1 MKKILRIALVIFAF
15 LLLGVAGLLTYVK
28 TALPDVGPAP
38 ELAIERTPERI
49 KRGEYLANSVAAC
62 MDCHSTR
69 DWSKFAGPLI
79 PGTLGSGGETF
90 DQTFG
95 FPGAFYSKNITPY
108 GLNSWTDGE
117 ILRAITS
124 GVSKNGTAL
133 FPVMPHPAYGKLDK
147 EDIYAIIAYIRT
159 LPSLTKDVPAS
170 KPDFPMNFILNTIPK
185 PAAFTTRPD
194 TADRVK
200 YGEYLFTAA
209 ACKECHTQQDK
220 GQPVEGME
228 LAGGFEFKMP
238 SGGMVRSSNITP
250 DKETGIGSWTET
262 GFVKRFRTYADSSY
276 QPAAVQKGNFNTVMP
291 WMMYGKMNEQDLSA
305 IYAYLK
311 TVKPIKN
318 EVKRFEP

>member
-1 MKKILRIALVIFAF
+1 MKIIKIALIIFAV
-15 LLLGVAGLLTYVK
+15 LLLAVASLLTYVK

-38 ELAIERTPERI
+38 DLTVERTPERI

-69 DWSKFAGPLI
+69 DWSKFAGPLV

-90 DQTFG
+90 DQSFG
-95 FPGAFYSKNITPY
+95 FPGAFYSRNLTPY
-108 GLNSWTDGE
+108 GLGNWTDGE
-117 ILRAITS
+117 ILRAVTS
-124 GVSKNGTAL
+124 GVSKDGRAL

-147 EDIYAIIAYIRT
+147 EDIYSIIAYIRT
-159 LPSLTKDVPAS
+159 LQPITKDIPDS
-170 KPDFPMNFILNTIPK
+170 KPDFPMNFIINTIPQ
-185 PAAFTTRPD
+185 PAAFTARPD

-209 ACKECHTQQDK
+209 ACKECHTKQDK
-220 GQPVEGME
+220 GQPIEGME
-228 LAGGFEFKMP
+228 LAGGFEFKLP
-238 SGGMVRSSNITP
+238 SGGMVRSANITP
-250 DKETGIGSWTET
+250 DEETGIGSWSEK
-262 GFVKRFRTYADSSY
+262 GFVNKFKAYADSSY
-276 QPAAVQKGNFNTVMP
+276 QPATINKGNYNTLMP
-291 WMMYGKMNEQDLSA
+291 WVMYSKMKESDLTA

>member
-1 MKKILRIALVIFAF
+1 MKIIKITLLVFAV
-15 LLLGVAGLLTYVK
+15 LLLLIASLLTYVK
-28 TALPDVGPAP
+28 IALPDIDVATDIK
-38 ELAIERTPERI
+38 IERTPERI
-49 KRGEYLANSVAAC
+49 KRGEYLANAVAAC
-62 MDCHSTR
+62 MDCHSSR

-108 GLNSWTDGE
+108 GLGRWTDGE

-159 LPSLTKDVPAS
+159 LSPITKDIPAS
-170 KPDFPMNFILNTIPK
+170 KPDFPMNFIINTIPK
-185 PAAFTTRPD
+185 PAAFTIRPD
-194 TADRVK
+194 TTDHVK
-200 YGEYLFTAA
+200 YGEYLFTAS

-220 GQPVEGME
+220 GQPLEGME

-238 SGGMVRSSNITP
+238 SGGLVRSSNITP
-250 DKETGIGSWTET
+250 DAETGIGSWTEK
-262 GFVKRFRTYADSSY
+262 GFVNKFKAYADSNY
-276 QPAAVQKGNFNTVMP
+276 QSAAVEKGNFNTVMP
-291 WMMYGKMNEQDLSA
+291 WMMYSKMKEQDLA
-305 IYAYLK
+305 ALFAYLK

>member
-1 MKKILRIALVIFAF
+1 MKKFLRITLLIFAVLLLVI
-15 LLLGVAGLLTYVK
+15 AGLLTYVK

-38 ELAIERTPERI
+38 ELSIERTPERI
-49 KRGEYLANSVAAC
+49 KRGEYLANAVAAC

-69 DWSKFAGPLI
+69 DWSKFAGPLL
-79 PGTLGSGGETF
+79 PGTLGAGGETF

-124 GVSKNGTAL
+124 GVSKNGEAL

-147 EDIYAIIAYIRT
+147 EDIYSIIAYLRT
-159 LPSLTKDVPAS
+159 IPSVTKEVPAS

-194 TADRVK
+194 TMDRVK
-200 YGEYLFTAA
+200 YGEYLFTAS
-209 ACKECHTQQDK
+209 ACKECHTKQDK

-250 DKETGIGSWTET
+250 DKETGIGSWSEE
-262 GFVKRFRTYADSSY
+262 GFVKRFRSYADSTY
-276 QPAAVQKGNFNTVMP
+276 QPATVAQGNFNTVMP
-291 WMMYGKMNEQDLSA
+291 WMMYGKMKEQDLAA

-318 EVKRFEP
+318 EVKRFEN

>member
-1 MKKILRIALVIFAF
+1 MKKFLRITLLIFTALLLVI
-15 LLLGVAGLLTYVK
+15 AGLLTYVK
-28 TALPDVGPAP
+28 TALPDAGPAP
-38 ELAIERTPERI
+38 VLTVERTPERI

-69 DWSKFAGPLI
+69 DWSKFAGPLV

-90 DQTFG
+90 DQTYG
-95 FPGAFYSKNITPY
+95 FPGAFYSKNITPF
-108 GLNSWTDGE
+108 GLKDWTDGE

-124 GVSKNGTAL
+124 GVSKNGKAL

-147 EDIYAIIAYIRT
+147 EDIYSIIAYLRT
-159 LPSLTKDVPAS
+159 LPSVAKEVPAS
-170 KPDFPMNFILNTIPK
+170 KPDFPMNFIINTIPK

-200 YGEYLFTAA
+200 YGEYLFTAS
-209 ACKECHTQQDK
+209 ACKECHTKQDK
-220 GQPVEGME
+220 GQPIEGME

-238 SGGMVRSSNITP
+238 SGGLVRSSNITP
-250 DKETGIGSWTET
+250 DEETGIGNWTET
-262 GFVKRFRTYADSSY
+262 GFVQRFRAYADSSY
-276 QPAAVQKGNFNTVMP
+276 QPAALQKGNFNTIMP
-291 WMMYGKMNEQDLSA
+291 WMMYGKMKEQDLAA

-318 EVKRFEP
+318 EVKRFDP